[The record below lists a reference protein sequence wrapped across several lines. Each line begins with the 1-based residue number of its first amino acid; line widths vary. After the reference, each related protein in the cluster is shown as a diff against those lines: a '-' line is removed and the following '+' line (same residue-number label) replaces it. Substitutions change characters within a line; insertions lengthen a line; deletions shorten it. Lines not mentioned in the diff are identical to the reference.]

1 MSREN
6 SQPIIVV
13 GGGQAAAAAIARMR
27 ELDKDIPITLIGDEN
42 VLPYQRPPLSKAYL
56 AGTMPLERLIFRPRQ
71 WFDDNAVTLRLG
83 ERVES
88 LHPQERQVVLYN
100 GETLCYSKLL
110 LATGSTP
117 RLLPAEMGGAL
128 GNVYALRSVSDA
140 DSLRPA
146 VEGGGRLVIV
156 GGGYIGLEVAAVA
169 RKTGLAVTLVEM
181 GERIL
186 QRVAAPETSDFYR
199 HLHGEH
205 GVTLIEGAGLARL
218 HGNGVVKE
226 AELTDGTR
234 LPADA
239 VLMGIGVL
247 PGSELA
253 ELAGLNIENG
263 IAVDEH
269 CRTSDPHIFA
279 AGDCANF
286 PHHGARVRLESV
298 PNAIGQGEVAAA
310 NMLEHVTPYRATPW
324 FWSDQYDV
332 KLQIAGLNTGYDK
345 TIVRPGRR
353 DGAQSV
359 WYYGGETL
367 LAVDAMNDAPSF
379 MMARKALEAGVSIP
393 AHVAADPA
401 ANLKEWVG

>member
-186 QRVAAPETSDFYR
+186 QRVAAPETSDF
-199 HLHGEH
+199 
-205 GVTLIEGAGLARL
+205 
-218 HGNGVVKE
+218 
-226 AELTDGTR
+226 
-234 LPADA
+234 
-239 VLMGIGVL
+239 
-247 PGSELA
+247 
-253 ELAGLNIENG
+253 
-263 IAVDEH
+263 
-269 CRTSDPHIFA
+269 
-279 AGDCANF
+279 
-286 PHHGARVRLESV
+286 
-298 PNAIGQGEVAAA
+298 
-310 NMLEHVTPYRATPW
+310 
-324 FWSDQYDV
+324 
-332 KLQIAGLNTGYDK
+332 
-345 TIVRPGRR
+345 
-353 DGAQSV
+353 
-359 WYYGGETL
+359 
-367 LAVDAMNDAPSF
+367 
-379 MMARKALEAGVSIP
+379 
-393 AHVAADPA
+393 
-401 ANLKEWVG
+401 